1 MGMRKSVTFQ
11 GANGQTLSGRL
22 DIPDGGARAFA
33 LFAHCFS
40 CSKDI
45 AAARQIAVAMN
56 ENGIGLLRFD
66 FTGLG
71 ASEGS
76 FSDTNFSTNLDDLE
90 AAAAWLEN
98 TYGAPQL
105 LIGHS
110 LGGAAVVAV
119 ANRLP
124 AVKAVA
130 TIGAPS
136 DADHVIHQFGSR
148 LEEIATTGEAEV
160 DLAGRPFTIKKQF
173 VDDVSGAKVREAAA
187 GLGRP
192 LLVLH
197 APLDDVVG
205 LENATGLFT
214 SAKHPKSFVSLDGAD
229 HLLSNGEDARF
240 AANIISSWFG
250 RYIDEKGSPGATE
263 TVDDGVL
270 VEETGAGKFQAK
282 VVTGRHSLLADEP
295 TSVGGDDS
303 GPSPYDLVSAGLGA
317 CTTMTLRMYAERK
330 DWPVGKISVH
340 VSHAKDYADDCA
352 NCEEGSRIDIFE
364 RRISVGGDL
373 TAEQHNRMIEI
384 ADKCPVHRTLE
395 SVAHI
400 RTERG

>member
-1 MGMRKSVTFQ
+1 MRKAVTFQ
-11 GANGQTLSGRL
+11 GSDGQTLSGRL
-22 DIPDGGARAFA
+22 DLPDGDIRAFA

-45 AAARQIAVAMN
+45 AAARNIATTLIN
-56 ENGIGLLRFD
+56 HGIGLLRFD

-71 ASEGS
+71 MSEGS

-110 LGGAAVVAV
+110 LGGAAVIAV
-119 ANRLP
+119 ASRLP
-124 AVKAVA
+124 SVRAVA

-136 DADHVIHQFGSR
+136 DADHVIHQFGSH
-148 LEEIATTGEAEV
+148 LDEIAQSGEAQV
-160 DLAGRPFTIKKQF
+160 ALAGRPFTIKKQF
-173 VDDVSGAKVREAAA
+173 VDDVSGAKVRDAASS
-187 GLGRP
+187 LGRP

-205 LENATGLFT
+205 LDNATGLFL

-229 HLLSNGEDARF
+229 HLLSRSDDAQF
-240 AANIISSWFG
+240 AANVIAAWFG
-250 RYIDEKGSPGATE
+250 RYMTGERSAKTE
-263 TVDDGVL
+263 APPVEGTF
-270 VEETGAGKFQAK
+270 VEETGRGKFQARIR
-282 VVTGRHSLLADEP
+282 TGPHELLADEP
-295 TSVGGDDS
+295 ASVGGDDT

-330 DWPVGKISVH
+330 KWPVGRIGVH
-340 VSHAKDYADDCA
+340 VSHEKDYADDCE
-352 NCEEGSRIDIFE
+352 NCEQDRRIDIFE
-364 RRISVGGDL
+364 RRISIDGDL
-373 TAEQHNRMIEI
+373 TEEQHDRMLEI

-395 SVAHI
+395 SIAHV
-400 RTERG
+400 RTKSG

>member
-1 MGMRKSVTFQ
+1 MRKSVTFQ
-11 GANGQTLSGRL
+11 GSAGQTLSGRL
-22 DIPDGGARAFA
+22 DLPDGEVRAFA

-45 AAARQIAVAMN
+45 AAARQIATSIT
-56 ENGIGLLRFD
+56 ERGIGLLRFD

-71 ASEGS
+71 ASEGD

-90 AAAAWLEN
+90 AAAAWLKEA
-98 TYGAPQL
+98 YGAPQL

-119 ANRLP
+119 AERLP
-124 AVKAVA
+124 SVRAVA

-148 LEEIATTGEAEV
+148 LDEIESTGQAEV
-160 DLAGRPFTIKKQF
+160 DLAGRPFTIKQQF
-173 VDDVSGAKVREAAA
+173 VEDVSGAKVREAAA
-187 GLGRP
+187 KLGRP

-205 LENATGLFT
+205 LDNATGLFT
-214 SAKHPKSFVSLDGAD
+214 SARHPKSFVSLDGAD
-229 HLLSNGEDARF
+229 HLLSRKADAIF
-240 AANIISSWFG
+240 AANVISAWFE
-250 RYIDEKGSPGATE
+250 RYIEPENSKE
-263 TVDDGVL
+263 TVKSVADGVK
-270 VEETGAGKFQAK
+270 VEESGFGKFQAK
-282 VVTGRHSLLADEP
+282 IETGRHAFFADEP
-295 TSVGGDDS
+295 TSVGGNDT

-317 CTTMTLRMYAERK
+317 CTTMTIRMYAERK
-330 DWPVGKISVH
+330 QWPIGKIGVQ
-340 VSHAKDYADDCA
+340 VTHAKDYAEDCE
-352 NCEEGSRIDIFE
+352 NCEQGSRIDVFE
-364 RRISVGGDL
+364 RVISIEGDL
-373 TAEQHNRMIEI
+373 SDEQRSRVMEI

-400 RTERG
+400 RTKEG